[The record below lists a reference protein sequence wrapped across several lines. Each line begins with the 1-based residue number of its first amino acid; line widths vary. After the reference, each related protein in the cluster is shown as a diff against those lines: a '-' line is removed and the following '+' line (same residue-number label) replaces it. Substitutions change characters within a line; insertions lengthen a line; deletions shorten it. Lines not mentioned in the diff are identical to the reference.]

1 MPTIG
6 WDEDAPADGD
16 AASSG
21 DDAIRSMK
29 TNIAGGLSTSMYW
42 PGTGGGSAA
51 SAGIMK
57 PGAARTFYAA
67 ESAVSAAQDG
77 QLMYASDTSRLWYVG
92 TTGPVYLGGQ
102 FGIDCASNP
111 GAGARWHLASGVS
124 WSGGL
129 IRYGSGVTY
138 GAAPQVVHSISTT
151 AATGGMSV
159 ATGVGTTGFYV
170 AAYNESN
177 TIQAA
182 RAFVVYWTSLG
193 TVAV

>member
-6 WDEDAPADGD
+6 WDESLPSNTSS
-16 AASSG
+16 AALG
-21 DDAIRSMK
+21 DDEIRSMK

-51 SAGIMK
+51 SAGIMV

-102 FGIDCASNP
+102 FGLECAANP
-111 GAGARWHLASGVS
+111 GAGARWAMASGVTVNG
-124 WSGGL
+124 SGTTQA
-129 IRYGSGVTY
+129 YGVTY
-138 GAAPQVVHSISTT
+138 VTVPRVVASL
-151 AATGGMSV
+151 
-159 ATGVGTTGFYV
+159 
-170 AAYNESN
+170 
-177 TIQAA
+177 Q
-182 RAFVVYWTSLG
+182 TSLDAGGTVTVQPYASGFSVQAYAADATAYPASTCSIHWMSFG